1 MADGVKVTLTMQL
14 AAGASVVPHE
24 FDVMA
29 NSLLVEAT
37 PMPVS
42 GAPPAFT
49 SMTFCGA
56 LEVLTI

>member
-1 MADGVKVTLTMQL
+1 MAEGVKVTPSVQL

-24 FDVMA
+24 FEVIT
-29 NSLLVEAT
+29 NSLLFDVT
-37 PMPVS
+37 PIPVS

-56 LEVLTI
+56 LDVLTI